1 VAVDFFLN
9 IDGIQGESTD
19 PAHKGEIQLESWSWG
34 ESNAIAAAPAGGGG
48 TGRAQF
54 SDFNFAAMTSKAS
67 PQLIEACATGQHI
80 KTALLSC
87 RRTTGKTAEDFLTF
101 TFTDVAVAS
110 FETGGAGGSA
120 NLTDSVSLAF
130 AQFHVTYKSQNP
142 DGTLGTPV
150 AAGFNVA
157 TNQKV

>member
-1 VAVDFFLN
+1 MAVDFFLN

-34 ESNAIAAAPAGGGG
+34 ESHVNAVTPSGGAGAGKV
-48 TGRAQF
+48 QVNDF
-54 SDFNFAAMTSKAS
+54 SFAATTSKAS

-110 FETGGAGGSA
+110 FQTGGSGGTA

-130 AQFHVTYKSQNP
+130 AQFHVTYKTQNP

-150 AAGFNVA
+150 AGGFDLK